1 MGKLTYVINRL
12 EMGLRGEQPNLAV
25 LQRRDHSQ
33 VIEDLVYVCMYVFIL
48 GKKVPFWTLGVKIE
62 LL

>member
-1 MGKLTYVINRL
+1 VQPYIHTLCHTYI
-12 EMGLRGEQPNLAV
+12 
-25 LQRRDHSQ
+25 
-33 VIEDLVYVCMYVFIL
+33 FIL

>member
-1 MGKLTYVINRL
+1 
-12 EMGLRGEQPNLAV
+12 
-25 LQRRDHSQ
+25 
-33 VIEDLVYVCMYVFIL
+33 VCMYVFIL

>member
-1 MGKLTYVINRL
+1 MSAC
-12 EMGLRGEQPNLAV
+12 M
-25 LQRRDHSQ
+25 
-33 VIEDLVYVCMYVFIL
+33 YVCMYVFIL